1 MVEVSVFLIFLT
13 DLLLWL
19 LGLVLQTQ
27 FWHFPIE
34 QKLDPSLFFPRN
46 KLPFKYPL
54 GLSFSGHFCLWSV
67 CWRHGVR
74 VA

>member
-1 MVEVSVFLIFLT
+1 MVEASVFLIFLT

-19 LGLVLQTQ
+19 LELVLQTQ

-34 QKLDPSLFFPRN
+34 QKLDPSLFSPR
-46 KLPFKYPL
+46 KEFLFKYPL
-54 GLSFSGHFCLWSV
+54 GLSFSGHFCLWFLR
-67 CWRHGVR
+67 WRHGVR